1 MSDVRTHTATEQDL
15 EIVAAVRA
23 GEERAFATVVERHY
37 AAMLALARAYA
48 LPPAAAE
55 EAVHGAFM
63 TALAASGEFDG
74 STPLRAWLLRL
85 AARAAAPLARAG
97 AGGAPD
103 GDAAEPTRPAVEGE
117 RFRGGRDAFPVM
129 WRAYPTDWRAL
140 PDDVLRSAETRRVVA
155 DAVAALPVDERTAIT
170 VRDVLGCPSR
180 EACEVLDLPAAD
192 VRRRL
197 HRARS
202 LVRAALE
209 RHLDA

>member
-1 MSDVRTHTATEQDL
+1 MPSDVRTDTATDADL
-15 EIVAAVRA
+15 EIVASVRA
-23 GEERAFATVVERHY
+23 GDERAFATLVERHY
-37 AAMLALARAYA
+37 TAMLALARAYA

-74 STPLRAWLLRL
+74 GTPLRTWLLRF
-85 AARAAAPLARAG
+85 AARAAAPLAAAHDDGRRDT
-97 AGGAPD
+97 APAPVD
-103 GDAAEPTRPAVEGE
+103 PV
-117 RFRGGRDAFPVM
+117 RFRGSSDAFPGH

-140 PDDVLRSAETRRVVA
+140 PDEVLRGAATRRVVE
-155 DAVAALPVDERTAIT
+155 DAVAALPVDQRTAIT
-170 VRDVLGCPSR
+170 VRDVLGCPPR
-180 EACEVLDLPAAD
+180 EACAVLDASETD

-202 LVRAALE
+202 RVRAALE